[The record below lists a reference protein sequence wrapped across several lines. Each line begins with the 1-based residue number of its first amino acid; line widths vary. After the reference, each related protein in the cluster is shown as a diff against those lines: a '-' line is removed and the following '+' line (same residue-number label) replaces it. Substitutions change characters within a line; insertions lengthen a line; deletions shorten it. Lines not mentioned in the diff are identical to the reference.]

1 MRRALSLILIAG
13 LALAG
18 LPALAQDFG
27 PNTIWGEVPAGVAGN
42 AANAVLQDTGGRVVA
57 TVPVIDGKFAFL
69 NVAPGEY
76 VVVVQDGAGEA
87 ARHEPRHLLRE
98 RGHRRRRSSTRPAS
112 RPRPSPR
119 RGGLGT
125 TGWIL
130 IGAAA
135 VGITTAIVHRDRR
148 RRGRRE
154 PEPLDRWHAADP

>member
-27 PNTIWGEVPAGVAGN
+27 PNTIWGEVPQGVVGN
-42 AANAVLQDTGGRVVA
+42 AANAALQDTGGRVVA

-69 NVAPGEY
+69 NVPPGEY
-76 VVVVQDGAGEA
+76 LVVVQDGAAKLLATSRGISFASGATVKALFDAVRVPA
-87 ARHEPRHLLRE
+87 AAVA
-98 RGHRRRRSSTRPAS
+98 G
-112 RPRPSPR
+112 
-119 RGGLGT
+119 GGLGT

-135 VGITTAIVHRDRR
+135 VGITTAIVLSTNDDQ
-148 RRGRRE
+148 GVAS
-154 PEPLDRWHAADP
+154 PSN

>member
-57 TVPVIDGKFAFL
+57 TVPVIDGKFAFRD
-69 NVAPGEY
+69 VVPGQY
-76 VVVVQDGAGEA
+76 VVVLQDGAGQVLATSQGISFASGATVKALFDAVRVPA
-87 ARHEPRHLLRE
+87 AAVA
-98 RGHRRRRSSTRPAS
+98 G
-112 RPRPSPR
+112 
-119 RGGLGT
+119 GGLGT

-135 VGITTAIVHRDRR
+135 VGITTAIVLLTNDDQGTASPSR
-148 RRGRRE
+148 
-154 PEPLDRWHAADP
+154 